1 MLTTASSPILI
12 FRIAVVASSAA
23 VKVLDVV
30 ISHLQAASAPPF
42 RIVDVAVRHLTHQ
55 FARNRC
61 TSTLSASIVS
71 RMAASS
77 LSNRSR
83 SSDCSRTNR

>member
-55 FARNRC
+55 FAPQPLHLNPKRLDRVAHGC
-61 TSTLSASIVS
+61 QLAVQPLALE
-71 RMAASS
+71 RLLA
-77 LSNRSR
+77 
-83 SSDCSRTNR
+83 D